1 MNRKAKKR
9 KPTVAQL
16 RKLKLDESSDQR
28 PSNLYDS
35 AWDQPSQT
43 LQDAVRTHRGSYGFR
58 GDKNA
63 PTLRQQRL
71 DEWNKM
77 RGEMIDEAR
86 RREAS
91 GEKDEIFGAKYA
103 AIPSPMKKSNE

>member
-1 MNRKAKKR
+1 
-9 KPTVAQL
+9 
-16 RKLKLDESSDQR
+16 
-28 PSNLYDS
+28 
-35 AWDQPSQT
+35 
-43 LQDAVRTHRGSYGFR
+43 
-58 GDKNA
+58 
-63 PTLRQQRL
+63 L